1 MVYSLILDLGES
13 MEKSTSRSIN
23 DRFYTP
29 LLYVVKKH
37 GSLNA
42 SAQALGISQ
51 QRIFHWNKVKAIPD
65 EWKVKLHKK
74 YGVPYKSFFEQHE

>member
-1 MVYSLILDLGES
+1 MSE
-13 MEKSTSRSIN
+13 
-23 DRFYTP
+23 DRFYLP
-29 LLYVVKKH
+29 LIYLVKKH

-51 QRIFHWNKVKAIPD
+51 QRLFHWNKMKVIPD

-74 YGVPYKSFFEQHE
+74 YAIPYKSFFTQLE

>member
-1 MVYSLILDLGES
+1 
-13 MEKSTSRSIN
+13 
-23 DRFYTP
+23 